1 MSAPV
6 IQQIAQ
12 TTNKAGATLAAG
24 GGVWIWLAENQQ
36 AIATLGVLIG
46 IVLGVAGFI
55 VNWVYQHKRSKG
67 PPA

>member
-6 IQQIAQ
+6 QQFAQ
-12 TTNKAGATLAAG
+12 MAQKGGATVAAG

-36 AIATLGVLIG
+36 AIAALGVLIG

-55 VNWVYQHKRSKG
+55 VNWVYQHRRSKG

>member
-1 MSAPV
+1 MSAP
-6 IQQIAQ
+6 IQQLAQ
-12 TTNKAGATLAAG
+12 AAQKSGATVAAG

-36 AIATLGVLIG
+36 AIAALGVLIG
-46 IVLGVAGFI
+46 IALGVAGFI